1 MFRFIASII
10 VGVVITFGLFVIMA
24 ELISSGS
31 KSNSGVKEQIRVEI
45 NTTPPETKAN
55 KIRRVPPPPPP
66 PPPEPPKN
74 QPPEQEP
81 QISDMGNVG
90 FNMPSVEVGGASASL
105 SGPGAMVSD
114 GDATPIVR
122 IDPRY
127 PAKAARDGTEGWVI
141 LSFDITETG
150 TVDNVEVI
158 DSKPRRIFDRE
169 AKRALK
175 KWKYRAKVVD
185 GKPQRQSGLTVQ
197 LDFNL
202 DGDN

>member
-1 MFRFIASII
+1 MFRLIASIL

-31 KSNSGVKEQIRVEI
+31 KSNQGPKENIRVEI
-45 NTTPPETKAN
+45 NTTPPESKA
-55 KIRRVPPPPPP
+55 KQIRRVPPPPPP

-74 QPPEQEP
+74 QPPEP
-81 QISDMGNVG
+81 DTPIADMGGVG
-90 FNMPSVEVGGASASL
+90 FNMPSVDVGAANTSL
-105 SGPGAMVSD
+105 DGPGAMMSD

-127 PAKAARDGTEGWVI
+127 PAKAARDGTEGWVK

-150 TVDNVEVI
+150 AVDNVEVI
-158 DSKPRRIFDRE
+158 ESKPRRIFDRE
-169 AKRALK
+169 AKRALL

-185 GKPQRQSGLTVQ
+185 GKPVRQTGLTVQ
-197 LDFNL
+197 LDFTL